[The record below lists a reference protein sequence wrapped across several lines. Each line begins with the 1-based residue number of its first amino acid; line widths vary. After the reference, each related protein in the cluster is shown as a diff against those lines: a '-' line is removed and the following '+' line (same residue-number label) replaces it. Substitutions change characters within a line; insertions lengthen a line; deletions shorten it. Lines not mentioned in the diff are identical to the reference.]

1 MEELIANR
9 WVTLNAAG
17 FGFGLTAAM
26 MSYLLPHWKHEAVAT
41 ILAIALL
48 SLSVASFQSLA
59 FHNRRLRLR
68 WALGTASM
76 FAVGFATAVTGLL
89 LPAIALLFAVAQ
101 VSSIATVLAVGFI
114 GIVVT
119 SLTGVA
125 VAFGQSIAASGFP
138 LRHRSWLLRCTA
150 SFAVAGAVIGVTAP
164 LGLLAMPTS
173 IPFPLVIIMTGSFS
187 GAAGG
192 ALAGWM
198 SHKAIRDLVALLPH
212 RETNL

>member
-1 MEELIANR
+1 
-9 WVTLNAAG
+9 
-17 FGFGLTAAM
+17 
-26 MSYLLPHWKHEAVAT
+26 
-41 ILAIALL
+41 
-48 SLSVASFQSLA
+48 
-59 FHNRRLRLR
+59 
-68 WALGTASM
+68 
-76 FAVGFATAVTGLL
+76 VTGLL